1 MTDTDSRVPLSLRG
15 RLLRAS
21 AVILPLV
28 IVLAGLA
35 LLKAF
40 HSSLESAEAS
50 QARLQV
56 YLLLGALEVEDG
68 RLTLPS
74 TVLEPGFNRPNSGVY
89 GFIHGE
95 DRRLFWR
102 SGSSLALPDT
112 LVQRLPSSLLKPGQS
127 LLSHLPEQQ
136 LYLFQYPV
144 IWESAAG
151 EMRLLISVLRSDES
165 VRSAMKA
172 FSLQLLGWLSGICLV
187 ALLAQYFIMR
197 WGLRPLDLLTRDLKR
212 IEDGESDQLE
222 HQYPVEVQGVTD
234 SLNRLIESERK
245 QRERY
250 RNTLGDLAHS
260 LKTPLAVIHGA
271 GDEGLDFDS
280 YRQQVEEQAQRM
292 QQIVQYQLARAVK
305 TEGRTLAQTLPV
317 APVVDRLLRVMEK
330 VYARQPKDIE
340 AVLDPE
346 AGFAGDERDLMELL
360 GNLIDNAFKYGDGR
374 VRVVVELAGP
384 LVQIEVSDDGRGVA
398 PRQRQVILQRGAR
411 LDTQAPGQGIGLAVA
426 LDIVSSYDGALEVSE
441 SDLGG
446 ACFRV
451 SLPGGPVMPAV

>member
-1 MTDTDSRVPLSLRG
+1 MTDSSVTLSLRG

-21 AVILPLV
+21 AIILPLV

-40 HSSLESAEAS
+40 HSSLENAEAS

-56 YLLLGALEVEDG
+56 YLLLGSLEVKNG
-68 RLTLPS
+68 RLSLPER
-74 TVLEPGFNRPNSGVY
+74 VLEPGFSRPGSGVY
-89 GFIHGE
+89 GFIHGA
-95 DRRLFWR
+95 DQRIFWR
-102 SGSSLALPDT
+102 SRSSLELPE
-112 LVQRLPSSLLKPGQS
+112 VVVERLPSSALRPGQA
-127 LLSHLPEQQ
+127 LFSHLPEQQ

-144 IWESAAG
+144 VWETPTG
-151 EMRLLISVLRSDES
+151 EMRFLISVLRKDEQ
-165 VRSAMKA
+165 VRSEMKA

-197 WGLRPLDLLTRDLKR
+197 WGLRPLDLLAGDLER
-212 IEDGESDQLE
+212 IEAGEADALDG
-222 HQYPVEVQGVTD
+222 QYPLEVRGVTD

-260 LKTPLAVIHGA
+260 LKTPLAVIRGA
-271 GDEGLDFDS
+271 GDEGLS
-280 YRQQVEEQAQRM
+280 QQAYRQQVDEQVQRM

-305 TEGRTLAQTLPV
+305 SEGRTLAQALPV
-317 APVVDRLLRVMEK
+317 VPVVERLLGVMEK

-340 AVLDPE
+340 TRLDAS

-360 GNLIDNAFKYGDGR
+360 GNLLDNAFKYGDSR
-374 VRVVVELAGP
+374 VRVEVEQAGGV
-384 LVQIEVSDDGRGVA
+384 LRVAVSDDGLGVA
-398 PRQRQVILQRGAR
+398 PKQRQVILQRGAR
-411 LDTQAPGQGIGLAVA
+411 LDTTQAPGQGIGLAVA
-426 LDIVSSYDGALEVSE
+426 LDIVSSYDGELEVSE

-446 ACFRV
+446 ACFNV
-451 SLPGGPVMPAV
+451 ILPGEKLSPAA